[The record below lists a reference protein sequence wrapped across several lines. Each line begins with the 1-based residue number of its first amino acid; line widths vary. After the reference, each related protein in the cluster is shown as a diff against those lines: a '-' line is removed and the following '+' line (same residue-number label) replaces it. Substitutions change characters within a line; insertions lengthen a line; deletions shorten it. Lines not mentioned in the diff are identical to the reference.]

1 MTGMKRLLA
10 LMLVF
15 SSVTFAAGLDVT
27 ASQATAGIFDSRLTS
42 RVKAPDKRK
51 VVIWAKGL
59 RELKSQYAEVTYDP
73 EARSQTYFLLLKGYS
88 GTLKDLAPK
97 TTRKGLYQNTPVL
110 QISGGMLDGSL
121 LMLQK
126 NTIKIYSSIYVLR
139 FEPGL
144 MKYLK

>member
-1 MTGMKRLLA
+1 MKRFLA
-10 LMLVF
+10 SMLVF
-15 SSVTFAAGLDVT
+15 SSVAFAAGLDVT
-27 ASQATAGIFDSRLTS
+27 ASQAAVGIYDSKLTS

-59 RELKSQYAEVTYDP
+59 PELKSQYAEVTYDP

-97 TTRKGLYQNTPVL
+97 TVRKGMHQNTPVL

-126 NTIKIYSSIYVLR
+126 NTVKVYSSIYVLR
-139 FEPGL
+139 FEPDL